1 MTDEISYLNPPIQF
15 NYISKSRAFE
25 NKLGVA
31 ITCVAQN
38 IGKKENKP
46 LKTQFLESLD
56 WRGIESAAD
65 LGMQTETGT
74 GVA

>member
-31 ITCVAQN
+31 ITFVAQN

-46 LKTQFLESLD
+46 LKTQFLSLD